1 MFTAQ
6 VFTLYPEY
14 FPGPFKNGLYG
25 KAIEKKIWDLRTV
38 NIRDYAIDKHKTV
51 DDTPYGGGSGM
62 LIKPDVLAK
71 SLDKNINGD
80 EKIVYLSP
88 KGKVFN
94 QKIAKELSL
103 ENKVNI
109 ICGHFEGIDQRV
121 LENRKIDEISL
132 GDFVLSGGET
142 ATYVFLDAILRLIP
156 GVLGNEKS
164 TSEESFENGL
174 LEYPQYTKPQ
184 IWEEKSV
191 PNVLLSGDHAKIK
204 DWRLSQS
211 EAITR
216 DRRPDLWQKY
226 NKKTNLINLQMK
238 TIEEINQANVKK
250 IAAEKKLPNFFPG
263 DIVKIGVRIT
273 EGKRDRIQYFEG
285 VCIAKKN
292 RDLNSSFTVRK
303 ISFGEGVERTFA
315 LYSPIVDSIKVIRS
329 GKVRRAKLY
338 YLRDRTGKSARI
350 AEKIKKKIG
359 IDVDVKTEQPTAQN
373 VTKTEESNITEE
385 TKVEKGSVEK
395 KDTSEKKNEKETLK
409 DKK

>member
-1 MFTAQ
+1 
-6 VFTLYPEY
+6 
-14 FPGPFKNGLYG
+14 
-25 KAIEKKIWDLRTV
+25 
-38 NIRDYAIDKHKTV
+38 
-51 DDTPYGGGSGM
+51 
-62 LIKPDVLAK
+62 
-71 SLDKNINGD
+71 
-80 EKIVYLSP
+80 
-88 KGKVFN
+88 
-94 QKIAKELSL
+94 
-103 ENKVNI
+103 
-109 ICGHFEGIDQRV
+109 
-121 LENRKIDEISL
+121 
-132 GDFVLSGGET
+132 
-142 ATYVFLDAILRLIP
+142 
-156 GVLGNEKS
+156 
-164 TSEESFENGL
+164 
-174 LEYPQYTKPQ
+174 
-184 IWEEKSV
+184 
-191 PNVLLSGDHAKIK
+191 
-204 DWRLSQS
+204 
-211 EAITR
+211 
-216 DRRPDLWQKY
+216 
-226 NKKTNLINLQMK
+226 MK

-359 IDVDVKTEQPTAQN
+359 IDVDVKTEQPTVQN

-385 TKVEKGSVEK
+385 MKVEKESVEK